1 MYQLIKERKNS
12 ERVGIESFRFYKKI
26 GEGAFGEVYIVKKGK
41 SEKLYALKAIKKQK
55 VLGSNIMRY
64 IQTEKDV
71 LSLIRHPFIV
81 RLHYAFQTE
90 AYLFLVMDYC
100 EGGDLG
106 KSLEKNKRFDETT
119 VKHYAAEILLALE
132 ALHK

>member
-1 MYQLIKERKNS
+1 
-12 ERVGIESFRFYKKI
+12 
-26 GEGAFGEVYIVKKGK
+26 
-41 SEKLYALKAIKKQK
+41 LYALKAIKKQK

-81 RLHYAFQTE
+81 RLHFAFQNE

-106 KSLEKNKRFDETT
+106 KILEKNKRFDEIT
-119 VKHYAAEILLALE
+119 VKHYAA
-132 ALHK
+132 